1 MQKDELIQTAR
12 SLAQPSSSAAL
23 EYSRKREALAA
34 EINGVMSKRQD
45 LDALIG
51 SGNLAMME
59 DNHRNHARFMES
71 MFTAYDPAVL
81 VSTVL
86 WVFRAY
92 RAHGFRLAYWPAQ
105 LDTWIEILRADL
117 SEEAFKE
124 IYPFYNWMLINQEA
138 FTELSESWNSRTPRT
153 SATSTPTPS

>member
-1 MQKDELIQTAR
+1 MQKDELIRTAR
-12 SLAQPSSSAAL
+12 SLAQPSATAAS

-51 SGNLAMME
+51 PGNLAMME

-71 MFTAYDPAVL
+71 MFAAYDPAVL
-81 VSTVL
+81 VNTVL

-92 RAHGFRLAYWPAQ
+92 RSHGFRLAYWPAQ
-105 LDTWIEILRADL
+105 LDTWVEILRTGL
-117 SEEAFKE
+117 SEKAFKE
-124 IYPFYNWMLINQEA
+124 IYPFYNWMLINQAA
-138 FTELSESWNSRTPRT
+138 FTELSEESSQPR
-153 SATSTPTPS
+153 S